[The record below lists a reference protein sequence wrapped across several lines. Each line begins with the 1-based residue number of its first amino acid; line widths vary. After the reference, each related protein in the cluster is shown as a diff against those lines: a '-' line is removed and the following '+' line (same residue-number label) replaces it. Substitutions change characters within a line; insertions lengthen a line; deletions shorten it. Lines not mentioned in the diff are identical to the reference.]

1 MMNNKITN
9 EIDEILEYNLDENQN
24 SKIYFIKK
32 SMFKFKIAS
41 LVISIL
47 LLPLIT
53 IYIKYFFIA
62 SVLLL
67 VVFLYFSSRKVK
79 KKEEKW
85 WRGERID

>member
-1 MMNNKITN
+1 MNNKITN
-9 EIDEILEYNLDENQN
+9 EIDEILDNELEEKSS
-24 SKIYFIKK
+24 SKFSIIKNYL
-32 SMFKFKIAS
+32 FKFIIAI

-53 IYIKYFFIA
+53 IDIKYFFLA
-62 SVLLL
+62 SAALLII
-67 VVFLYFSSRKVK
+67 FGYFSTRKVT

>member
-9 EIDEILEYNLDENQN
+9 EIDEILENNLDEKQN
-24 SKIYFIKK
+24 SKFYFIKK
-32 SMFKFKIAS
+32 SLFKFIIAI

-53 IYIKYFFIA
+53 IDIKYFFIA